1 MELKNYQRLFNAAA
15 DASKIDLDFV
25 ALQLMEKASSI
36 SNGELPEIEARLIRQ
51 KINYSVITK
60 NEALVSIKEVLG
72 RVTGYDLHHVVS
84 EAFNIFTCPNGAPHF
99 CITFNRPSKYILC
112 LSKRCA
118 TFVYG
123 QHAGRLEAGAGM
135 VL

>member
-1 MELKNYQRLFNAAA
+1 MELKNYQQMIFSMLLL

-36 SNGELPEIEARLIRQ
+36 SNGELPEIEARVIRQ

-72 RVTGYDLHHVVS
+72 RVRGMISTMWSQKPLTLASSQPSLPEWRASFLHH
-84 EAFNIFTCPNGAPHF
+84 FQQ
-99 CITFNRPSKYILC
+99 TFKIYPM
-112 LSKRCA
+112 
-118 TFVYG
+118 FV
-123 QHAGRLEAGAGM
+123 
-135 VL
+135 